1 MPSKRRVMKRFKREM
16 GLKYIHFHL
25 NTSKGKI
32 RFNPTLR
39 KKWRQRVV
47 DYLKQMLEYVYR
59 QR

>member
-25 NTSKGKI
+25 NSSKGNI

-47 DYLKQMLEYVYR
+47 DYLKKML
-59 QR
+59 